1 MLEQFYSLDRA
12 IGIAIELQSD
22 DSAVFNVCEV
32 YVNKRLLDLGKKR
45 AGLSDIAVLKKE
57 FPQQPY
63 CALNICGKGVLHKQ
77 LPKIDHID
85 KTNFSRI
92 LPNANMDDFY
102 IQQFNTDTLS
112 FISVIRKQQ
121 ADKWLQILT
130 EQGYRPLMLS
140 LGSFAANNIEN
151 QLNLY
156 EDQLVFDGHVIQR
169 DDNHNWLSYHYDMH
183 QRTSYPLKIAG
194 ENIDERLILPYAAA
208 FQLVLSSKLVPIKAT
223 VSTLGEVFSGVIN
236 DRKLKVKAVAALG
249 VFFIL
254 LFFNFILFSWLTKAN
269 NQMMDKVSRT
279 TANSSE
285 LRMIET
291 EANQKESLVKQ
302 LGWDGSVNKSLLV
315 DQLAAL
321 LPSEVKWRELTI
333 NKLDWSASKI
343 QKKLVFL
350 DRQIR
355 VTGESD
361 KIIPV
366 NEWLARVKS
375 LKWVKSVQLDSYLFN
390 AEQNTGQFIVVIN
403 Y

>member
-1 MLEQFYSLDRA
+1 
-12 IGIAIELQSD
+12 
-22 DSAVFNVCEV
+22 
-32 YVNKRLLDLGKKR
+32 
-45 AGLSDIAVLKKE
+45 
-57 FPQQPY
+57 
-63 CALNICGKGVLHKQ
+63 
-77 LPKIDHID
+77 
-85 KTNFSRI
+85 
-92 LPNANMDDFY
+92 
-102 IQQFNTDTLS
+102 
-112 FISVIRKQQ
+112 
-121 ADKWLQILT
+121 
-130 EQGYRPLMLS
+130 
-140 LGSFAANNIEN
+140 
-151 QLNLY
+151 
-156 EDQLVFDGHVIQR
+156 
-169 DDNHNWLSYHYDMH
+169 
-183 QRTSYPLKIAG
+183 
-194 ENIDERLILPYAAA
+194 
-208 FQLVLSSKLVPIKAT
+208 
-223 VSTLGEVFSGVIN
+223 
-236 DRKLKVKAVAALG
+236 
-249 VFFIL
+249 
-254 LFFNFILFSWLTKAN
+254 
-269 NQMMDKVSRT
+269 MDKVSRT

-321 LPSEVKWRELTI
+321 LPSEVKWRNLTI

-390 AEQNTGQFIVVIN
+390 EEQNTGQFIVVIN